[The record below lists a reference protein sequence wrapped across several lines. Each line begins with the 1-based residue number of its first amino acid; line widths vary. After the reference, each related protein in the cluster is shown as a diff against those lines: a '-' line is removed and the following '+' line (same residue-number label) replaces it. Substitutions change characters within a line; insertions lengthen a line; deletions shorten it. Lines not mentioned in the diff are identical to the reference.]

1 MRPETLASEPFEYRP
16 WWPGSQID
24 LLAGTE
30 SAMQLG
36 KSAKNTRVPL
46 TCAAHVCRW
55 VVKNGVLVRDERDER
70 DEDVDGVESTGA
82 AQGGS
87 NRAVPNRLSLI
98 TSNLVDSGLLV
109 QVEFG

>member
-1 MRPETLASEPFEYRP
+1 LRPETPASGPFEYRP

-36 KSAKNTRVPL
+36 KSAKNTRV
-46 TCAAHVCRW
+46 CRW
-55 VVKNGVLVRDERDER
+55 VVKNGVLVGDKRDEN
-70 DEDVDGVESTGA
+70 VDGVESTGA

-98 TSNLVDSGLLV
+98 TSNVVDSGLLV

>member
-1 MRPETLASEPFEYRP
+1 MRPETSASEPFEYRP

-24 LLAGTE
+24 LLASTE

-46 TCAAHVCRW
+46 TCKKTVFSSEIREM
-55 VVKNGVLVRDERDER
+55 KTLTELNQQVLLI
-70 DEDVDGVESTGA
+70 
-82 AQGGS
+82 GGS

-98 TSNLVDSGLLV
+98 TSNVVDSGLLV